1 MVSEKY
7 LAEHGN
13 NTPFFLIPVAAVAV
27 AAWSF
32 MPLDLFVT
40 HVAALAL
47 SFYAHVYLDAQYHVT
62 GCWLGR
68 FRWFRRK
75 QLLHFVHHRHANTN
89 FAVID
94 FFWARLLG
102 TFRPIG
108 GEDEPERV
116 AALQPTTNRSARQ
129 LSRNG
134 WYPARRNLT
143 AFTAEVSE
151 ALEPRL
157 QQLAAKN
164 LVLRSRAGSAASLRH
179 GKAAHNLSRCDGPMR
194 SGRRRRIPPTA

>member
-27 AAWSF
+27 AVWSF
-32 MPLDLFVT
+32 MPLDLFVI

-94 FFWARLLG
+94 FFWDRLLG
-102 TFRPIG
+102 TFRSIG
-108 GEDEPERV
+108 GEDEPQRM
-116 AALQPTTNRSARQ
+116 AALQPTTNRSA
-129 LSRNG
+129 SPN
-134 WYPARRNLT
+134 
-143 AFTAEVSE
+143 
-151 ALEPRL
+151 
-157 QQLAAKN
+157 
-164 LVLRSRAGSAASLRH
+164 
-179 GKAAHNLSRCDGPMR
+179 
-194 SGRRRRIPPTA
+194 

>member
-94 FFWARLLG
+94 FFWDRLLG

-116 AALQPTTNRSARQ
+116 AALQPTTNRSASANSVETDGIRH
-129 LSRNG
+129 
-134 WYPARRNLT
+134 A
-143 AFTAEVSE
+143 
-151 ALEPRL
+151 
-157 QQLAAKN
+157 
-164 LVLRSRAGSAASLRH
+164 VLRVFG
-179 GKAAHNLSRCDGPMR
+179 
-194 SGRRRRIPPTA
+194 T